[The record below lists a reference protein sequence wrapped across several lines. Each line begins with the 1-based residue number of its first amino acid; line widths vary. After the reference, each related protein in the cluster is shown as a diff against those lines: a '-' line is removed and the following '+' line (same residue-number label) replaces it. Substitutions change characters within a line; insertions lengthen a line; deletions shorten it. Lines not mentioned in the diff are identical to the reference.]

1 MSAETH
7 ACRYGLNG
15 LNLSLAMVQ
24 TGFGPFV
31 AVWLTRQGWSDTE
44 IGIALSIGTASGL
57 IAQLPGGLLVD
68 ALRAKWLALLGGLVA
83 LGGAALLLAAPA
95 TLPTIWAAQIL
106 HALASVVIT
115 PAIAALT
122 LSICGHD
129 SFGER
134 LGINAR
140 YGAIGNAVAG
150 GALGLIAYRLGTEQ
164 AVFLTAA
171 LLVIPALVSLLVV
184 RRAGVGTAP
193 AATEP
198 VEAGPPFWTIFRI
211 PALHVFAVCTVLF
224 HLANAAMLPL
234 ALNDL
239 TQRGGRIDLVVSA
252 TIILPQLIV
261 MALAPMTGALTRGW
275 GRRPV
280 LCLGFGALP
289 LRALLFATEPSPTF
303 LVLWQALD
311 GVSATVFGLMMPLIA
326 ADLTRG
332 TRHMNVAIGSVGL
345 AAGLGATLSTTF
357 AGLVADRLGTAYAFY
372 GLAATGALALLI
384 ILFAMP
390 ETRPAEE
397 ASRLSA
403 PSVA

>member
-1 MSAETH
+1 MPAEEPH
-7 ACRYGLNG
+7 ACRVGLNG

-44 IGIALSIGTASGL
+44 IGVALSIGTAAGL
-57 IAQLPGGLLVD
+57 LAQLPAGLLVD
-68 ALRAKWLALLGGLVA
+68 ALRVKWLAILGGLVA
-83 LGGAALLLAAPA
+83 LAGAALLFVAPA
-95 TLPTIWAAQIL
+95 TLPTIWLAQIL

-140 YGAIGNAVAG
+140 YAGLGNALAG
-150 GALGLIAYRLGTEQ
+150 GLLGVVAYRLGTER
-164 AVFLTAA
+164 AAFLVAA
-171 LLVIPALVSLLVV
+171 LLVIPAVLSLLAI
-184 RRAGVGTAP
+184 RRAGVGVPMGVP
-193 AATEP
+193 AAAPGSDAEN
-198 VEAGPPFWTIFRI
+198 PPFWTIFRI
-211 PALHVFAVCTVLF
+211 PALHVFAVCAVLF
-224 HLANAAMLPL
+224 HLSNAAMLPL

-239 TQRGGRIDLVVSA
+239 TQRAGRIDLVVSA

-261 MALAPMTGALTRGW
+261 VTLAPMAGKVTQIW

-280 LCLGFGALP
+280 LFLGFGALP
-289 LRALLFATEPSPTF
+289 LRALLFSTEPSRAF

-326 ADLTRG
+326 ADLTRRTG
-332 TRHMNVAIGSVGL
+332 HLNVAISSIGL
-345 AAGLGATLSTTF
+345 AAGLGATFSTTA
-357 AGLVADRLGTAYAFY
+357 AGLVADWVGSAYAFY
-372 GLAATGALALLI
+372 GLAGIGSLALLMV
-384 ILFAMP
+384 LTLMP
-390 ETRPAEE
+390 ETRPVEE
-397 ASRLSA
+397 AA
-403 PSVA
+403 PA